1 MLKPQVLLN
10 QQTGSALIGKKTL
23 FPWHTTFASN
33 SLIDRKREN
42 CNINKK
48 VHRVQCCARGESS
61 KLNAVSSPSVPAP
74 LAAGASG
81 KTIKLT
87 ATVIVQIT
95 DEGLL
100 DYIDNV
106 MGRKIIVQ
114 LVPAEKNS
122 QSKYQFLYQC

>member
-10 QQTGSALIGKKTL
+10 QQTCSPLTGKSTL
-23 FPWHTTFASN
+23 FPWHTTFPSN
-33 SLIDRKREN
+33 NLIDRKS
-42 CNINKK
+42 NIDKK
-48 VHRVQCCARGESS
+48 AQRVQCCARGESS

-81 KTIKLT
+81 KSIKLT
-87 ATVIVQIT
+87 ATVIVQIS

-106 MGRKIIVQ
+106 MGRRIIVQ
-114 LVPAEKNS
+114 LVPTEKNS
-122 QSKYQFLYQC
+122 QSKYKFLYQC